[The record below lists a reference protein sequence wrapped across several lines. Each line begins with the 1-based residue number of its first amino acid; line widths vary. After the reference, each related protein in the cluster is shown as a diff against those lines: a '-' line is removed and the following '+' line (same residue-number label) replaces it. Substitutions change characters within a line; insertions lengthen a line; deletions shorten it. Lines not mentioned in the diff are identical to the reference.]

1 MDPQKAGLTGQY
13 FFAKLTKLVAEDR
26 PVAARIELLADL
38 MRRFFVAMTE
48 DSGLHFYTLFSRIA
62 FAFQAADT
70 PEWLQYAV
78 QRFRRKVERYE
89 RGQKRH
95 WSEPEWQESARAF
108 AEAVAHLSGVPVP
121 APLDQQLPPASRS
134 VPHRA
139 AEHVADWT
147 RVVLMEASEG
157 LLHGIDEEGRAV
169 RVGPRARYEDYFE
182 AVQRDIERSFGF
194 PVVVH
199 LLDVVDEDAV
209 WRPRLIVLEPDFLI
223 DVTAVAECFLPD
235 GVVPELNLVRRF
247 LPRSTSDALIL
258 GTLANHML
266 DELVVDQRL
275 EWNKEFMRGF
285 FLLHPFAFAKMSDE
299 QLKNL
304 LSRAGAH
311 FRNLQRVLRE
321 LPESDHGI
329 EPAKAYLEPTF
340 FSHIYGLQGRLDLLY
355 RPTDDQTA
363 IIELKS
369 GGLYQPNAY
378 GLNTNHFT
386 QTLLYDLL
394 VRSAFG
400 SASNPRNYILYSRLD
415 DQALRYAPRIETHQ
429 YDALQARNHLIRLE
443 RELSRPRPHQR
454 EADFKRVWHLLQQ
467 LHPDRFPN
475 LSGFQRNDL
484 MRFSRALEQLDPIEQ
499 RWFAAYVS
507 FIAREHRYAKMGADG
522 AGTRSGQASLW
533 LSSLRE
539 KQERFEILNDL
550 EIVENRADQDE
561 PVLTFRKTE
570 HTCEL
575 SNFRK
580 GDIAVLYPV
589 EEPDSHPLANQLF
602 KCTVLAPGPD
612 VVRVRLRARQSNA
625 GFFDQFARWNLEPD
639 LLDSSFVSLYR
650 SLFAF
655 AEADKD
661 KRALWLGRRAP
672 RKGEPAGDIQ
682 PPAGLTREQQEVFRQ
697 GLEAGEVFLLWGPPG
712 TGKTSRMLHAWV
724 AWLLRHTDEHFM
736 LLAYTNRAVD
746 EICEAIG
753 QIGPEWLPEGKTIE
767 DCYLRVGS
775 KYATDPKFHS
785 QLLSERLKTLGT
797 RAELVQLLQERRI
810 IVSTV
815 STMMNRPELFG
826 LKQFQRVIIDEAS
839 QLTEPMLAGL
849 LPRFE
854 RVMLIGDHKQL
865 PAVVSQPEHLTRVQ
879 DARLSKLGLKDLGNS
894 LFERLFVLYQQK
906 GQHHAFAKLTRQGR
920 MHAELMAFANE
931 AFYEGNLR
939 LLPEGVASHA
949 RQVCPLER
957 PIPEKND
964 PLAVALATQRLIF
977 IPTEPA
983 ELGNSK
989 QNEAEAEAVRRII
1002 RTLKDMYG
1010 SEAAMPSLGVITPY
1024 RAQIAAIRRALS
1036 DTGLQPDRWT
1046 IDTVERYQGGARDII
1061 ILSLCTNSLQ
1071 QLDMLMH
1078 LNDEGVDRKLNVAVT
1093 RAREQMIV
1101 VGAEEILSAQ
1111 SLYADLLRRCHRVEI

>member
-1 MDPQKAGLTGQY
+1 MDPQKAELTGQY
-13 FFAKLTKLVAEDR
+13 FFAKLAKLVAEDL
-26 PVAARIELLADL
+26 PAAARAELLADM

-62 FAFQAADT
+62 YAFQVGET

-95 WSEPEWQESARAF
+95 WGEEEWLESARAF
-108 AEAVAHLSGVPVP
+108 AEAVAHLSGLPVP
-121 APLDQQLPPASRS
+121 ESLDEQLPPASRS

-139 AEHVADWT
+139 AEHVAAWA
-147 RVVLMEASEG
+147 RVVLMGTAEG
-157 LLHGIDEEGRAV
+157 LLQGIDEEGRAV

-182 AVQRDIERSFGF
+182 AVQRDIQRTFGF

-199 LLDVVDEDAV
+199 LLDVVNEDEV

-235 GVVPELNLVRRF
+235 QVVPELNLVKRF
-247 LPRSTSDALIL
+247 LPWTTSAPIVL
-258 GTLANHML
+258 GNLANYML
-266 DELVVDQRL
+266 DELVVQEDV
-275 EWNKEFMRGF
+275 EWNREFMRSF
-285 FLLHPFAFAKMSDE
+285 FLLSPFAFAKMDDAE
-299 QLKNL
+299 LKKL
-304 LSRAGAH
+304 LGDARTQFHTLRKQVKEH
-311 FRNLQRVLRE
+311 FEER
-321 LPESDHGI
+321 HGI
-329 EPAKAYLEPTF
+329 DPKKAYIEPTF
-340 FSHIYGLQGRLDLLY
+340 FSHIYGLQGRLDMLY
-355 RPTDDQTA
+355 RPGEEQPT
-363 IIELKS
+363 IVELKS
-369 GGLYQPNAY
+369 GSVFRPNAY
-378 GLNTNHFT
+378 GMNTNHFT

-394 VRSAFG
+394 VKSAFG
-400 SASNPRNYILYSRLD
+400 HQSEPRNFILYSKAGD
-415 DQALRYAPRIETHQ
+415 EAMRYAPPIETHQ
-429 YDALQARNHLIRLE
+429 YDALQARNSLIRLE
-443 RELSRPRPHQR
+443 RELSRPLPHVR
-454 EADFKRVWHLLQQ
+454 GEDFERVWKLLLQ
-467 LHPDRFPN
+467 LHPDNFPRV
-475 LSGFQRNDL
+475 SGFQRRDL
-484 MRFSRALEQLDPIEQ
+484 QRFAQALAQLDPVEQ

-522 AGTRSGQASLW
+522 STRSGQASLW

-550 EIVENRADQDE
+550 QIVDNRADQDE
-561 PVLTFRKTE
+561 PVLIFRKTDL
-570 HTCEL
+570 TCEL

-589 EEPDSHPLANQLF
+589 EGPDSHPLANQLF
-602 KCTVLAPGPD
+602 KCTVLEPGPE
-612 VVRVRLRARQSNA
+612 VVKVRLRARQRNA
-625 GFFDQFARWNLEPD
+625 DFFRQFDRWNIEPD
-639 LLDSSFVSLYR
+639 LLDASFTSLYR

-672 RKGEPAGDIQ
+672 RPGSDALPEAV
-682 PPAGLTREQQEVFRQ
+682 PPAGLTREQEEVFRK

-712 TGKTSRMLHAWV
+712 TGKTSKMLHAWV

-746 EICEAIG
+746 EICAALHH
-753 QIGPEWLPEGKTIE
+753 IGPEWLPEGKAIE

-775 KYATDPKFHS
+775 KYATDERYHG
-785 QLLSERLKTLGT
+785 QLLSERLKTIGT

-815 STMMNRPELFG
+815 STMMNRPELFE
-826 LKQFQRVIIDEAS
+826 LKRFQRVIIDEAS

-865 PAVVSQPEHLTRVQ
+865 PAVVSQPERLTRVQ
-879 DARLSKLGLKDLGNS
+879 DRQLQRLGLRDLGNS
-894 LFERLFVLYQQK
+894 LFERLFALYQQK
-906 GQHHAFAKLTRQGR
+906 GQQHAFAKLTHQGR

-931 AFYEGNLR
+931 AFYEGYLQ
-939 LLPEGVASHA
+939 LLPEGVAGHA
-949 RQVCPLER
+949 RQVAPLER
-957 PIPEKND
+957 PLPAKGD
-964 PLAVALATQRLIF
+964 ALAEVLATRRLVF
-977 IPTEPA
+977 IPTPPA
-983 ELGNSK
+983 EFGNSK
-989 QNEAEAEAVRRII
+989 QNEAEARAVLRII

-1010 SEAAMPSLGVITPY
+1010 SEKAMPSLGVITPY
-1024 RAQIAAIRRALS
+1024 RAQIAAIRKVLS
-1036 DTGLQPDRWT
+1036 QNGLDPNHWT

-1061 ILSLCTNSLQ
+1061 ILSLCTNSIQ

-1078 LNDEGVDRKLNVAVT
+1078 LNEEGVDRKLNVAVT

-1101 VGAEEILSAQ
+1101 VGAEEILASNN
-1111 SLYADLLRRCHRVEI
+1111 LYADLLRRCCRVEI